1 MTGSRL
7 RSIGWAAVL
16 VICTALYLGLHF
28 KVNSVKS
35 QVRQAE
41 RKIVSLE
48 AEKVLL
54 ETEFETRSN
63 QQQLAT
69 WNDVEFG
76 YKAPTASQFLEG
88 ERQLAQFGT
97 PPAKGAPAPIRVA
110 RAPAAEE
117 EASGF
122 PAMVS
127 PITGKAIAAE
137 MPRDNPPA
145 PAVREDLS
153 ARLSR
158 ATERV
163 AIEDV
168 IGGNR

>member
-1 MTGSRL
+1 MTGSRM
-7 RSIGWAAVL
+7 RNIGWAAVL
-16 VICTALYLGLHF
+16 VVCAALYLGLHF

-41 RKIVSLE
+41 RKIVALE

-76 YKAPTASQFLEG
+76 YKAPTPGQFLEG

-110 RAPAAEE
+110 RAPSAEE
-117 EASGF
+117 DLSPF

-127 PITGKAIAAE
+127 PLTGQAIAAE
-137 MPRDNPPA
+137 MPKSRPPVQA
-145 PAVREDLS
+145 AREDLS

-158 ATERV
+158 GTEMV

-168 IGGNR
+168 IGGSR